1 MSKQNKHLLTLNNG
15 NIHVLRYTT
24 VRWRNDCENR
34 HNINLNE
41 MSL

>member
-1 MSKQNKHLLTLNNG
+1 MLTLNNG
-15 NIHVLRYTT
+15 NILRYTT
-24 VRWRNDCENR
+24 VRWTNDCENR

>member
-1 MSKQNKHLLTLNNG
+1 MY
-15 NIHVLRYTT
+15 IVLRYTT